1 LVFPIVLQGVPSI
14 LKEAPMHKKITKM
27 AAFVALFA
35 CLMLLAPTL
44 SNARTRKVDIR
55 YLLQRPAYW
64 ISSFWNIITPIFDGR
79 DNSPAAIV
87 SPAKMKPLTDSLSP
101 KLSKGD

>member
-1 LVFPIVLQGVPSI
+1 
-14 LKEAPMHKKITKM
+14 MHKKLSKT

-35 CLMLLAPTL
+35 FLFLLAPGL
-44 SNARTRKVDIR
+44 SNARPGKFDIR
-55 YLLQRPAYW
+55 LLIKKPAIW

-79 DNSPAAIV
+79 DDTSKAIV
-87 SPAKMKPLTDSLSP
+87 PGDSIAKIKPLTESVSP